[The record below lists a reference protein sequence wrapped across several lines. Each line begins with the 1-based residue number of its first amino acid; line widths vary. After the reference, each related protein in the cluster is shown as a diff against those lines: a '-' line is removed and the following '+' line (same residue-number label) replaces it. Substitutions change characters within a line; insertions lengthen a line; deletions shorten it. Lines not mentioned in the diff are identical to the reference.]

1 MEQYAAGQ
9 LTDLRE
15 YATILTCFS
24 LVSVALAVVGI
35 YAVVAH
41 FVDQRRKEIGIR
53 MALGARAGAVQR
65 LVLRQG
71 ILTIVTGIAL
81 GAGASLV
88 LTRAIESLLWGV
100 TPTDP
105 LTFTVV
111 LATVSLIGLL
121 ACYVPARRASRIDPL
136 VTLRDP

>member
-1 MEQYAAGQ
+1 MPSWPISW
-9 LTDLRE
+9 T
-15 YATILTCFS
+15 
-24 LVSVALAVVGI
+24 SVERKSAFAWPS
-35 YAVVAH
+35 AH
-41 FVDQRRKEIGIR
+41 APAPYSAF
-53 MALGARAGAVQR
+53 
-65 LVLRQG
+65 RQG